1 MHKLYITSLASQ
13 ALNPTDVLMQLLCKQ
28 KLLYRIAGACNKM
41 IQINYLPFF
50 SLSKTTMSL
59 DVNRNYYGVVLYFSF
74 VPSEAI
80 YLFESIPL
88 HFTPLKPEGR
98 LICTCHQKL
107 LAGGDCCWI
116 FEYCIF
122 LIWMTKV
129 LAYNFRYSLLFLSL
143 SVCVCIWNWSGL
155 IRPA

>member
-1 MHKLYITSLASQ
+1 MLKLSEAFVLYMHKLYNTSLASQ

-41 IQINYLPFF
+41 IQINYPPFF

-88 HFTPLKPEGR
+88 HFTPLRPEGR

-107 LAGGDCCWI
+107 LAGYMNTVVG
-116 FEYCIF
+116 Y
-122 LIWMTKV
+122 MNT
-129 LAYNFRYSLLFLSL
+129 AYS
-143 SVCVCIWNWSGL
+143 
-155 IRPA
+155 

>member
-13 ALNPTDVLMQLLCKQ
+13 ALNPTDVLVQLLCKQ

-116 FEYCIF
+116 YEYCIF
-122 LIWMTKV
+122 VIWMTEV
-129 LAYNFRYSLLFLSL
+129 
-143 SVCVCIWNWSGL
+143 
-155 IRPA
+155 